1 MLGRV
6 LLVVALPFGTPRLL
20 LSQDNG
26 QGSSSRFNTFHDG
39 HPRKVTADMLS
50 LSIQGRRSAPINVEV
65 ADAPE
70 HFTPYTARKRM
81 YATGWDGTVKIRAT
95 ADRSFI
101 VTRNQ

>member
-6 LLVVALPFGTPRLL
+6 PLVVALPFGTPRLL

-26 QGSSSRFNTFHDG
+26 QGSSSRFNTFHYG

-70 HFTPYTARKRM
+70 HFTRTRAKAHVRHEMGRH
-81 YATGWDGTVKIRAT
+81 VKIRAT

-101 VTRNQ
+101 VTRNR